1 MCITWRMSSAKMTSR
16 LHGLQGPRSER
27 RFMSHAH
34 PGAGRVLPRRH
45 LSSVQSIKSSK
56 VNARIH
62 DVGFFCRRRCFC
74 FSVFVFPFLWPNNM
88 GCGVARKCSRW
99 PNLTSSQCR
108 VPGTV
113 GPQVLIQPG
122 VLGFKT
128 NIGLDWREGS
138 GGCPGDVI
146 CSFFASFGG
155 ND

>member
-1 MCITWRMSSAKMTSR
+1 
-16 LHGLQGPRSER
+16 
-27 RFMSHAH
+27 
-34 PGAGRVLPRRH
+34 
-45 LSSVQSIKSSK
+45 
-56 VNARIH
+56 
-62 DVGFFCRRRCFC
+62 
-74 FSVFVFPFLWPNNM
+74 M
-88 GCGVARKCSRW
+88 GCGVAWKCSRW

-146 CSFFASFGG
+146 CRSFASFGG